1 MSIQIKRIYLENYK
15 LFPTKE
21 ICFADKLSVFG
32 GPNGYGKTSIFD
44 ALELL
49 ITGSIDRIQ
58 NSESINGKLAY
69 SHNCLAGNPAKDVKI
84 KAELQDTENGKTT
97 VLAMHIPGS
106 ARTGKDNNPSK
117 IEKQA
122 SFYVLP
128 TYDTPAANW
137 KDSLSFDKAA
147 AYRAQLFGSQ
157 SISSFRMLHYI
168 RQEDRLAYFKRSEG
182 ERLKTI
188 TDMFGIEKA
197 VEKRDSLDKALAQL
211 KKKYIEEEGIWKKEQ
226 EMIEAASGIER
237 KGIPYK
243 PLLGGRAPWDRE
255 ELGFKGSDSEKN
267 YEGLKKELRDI
278 AFYLKNKDW
287 YLIDSAISRYEETEP
302 AVRAAALRGWALTRG
317 TKNVFSIIQDKQKK
331 LDFLS
336 MQKSNIAEGNYPGV
350 EWGKLCTA
358 LDCANQAETI
368 REHVEA
374 LQSAGQNRTELDRL
388 ASALYQARDTL
399 AQRNK
404 EAPLPKD
411 GTCPYCGW
419 KWESDQ
425 TLQEQF
431 QRTKDLMKRA
441 LGSGNALYAQA
452 VQRCKDFCEKNIT
465 LRLEAKIEKLEE
477 DPGLQLLR
485 SFSGFEQFRVSVEN
499 CIPLMNYI
507 RQSGAILAEEIKP
520 QTIDAYI
527 ERLRAE
533 IPPHYVQHAAE
544 HDLGRI
550 EKLYSSDQSFI
561 NLTEQQ
567 LKDKEAYLG
576 EQYSASF
583 DTSRQRLQTLKE
595 NVDKLK
601 DLCDAVE
608 QYRNNMRDAIYK
620 YQEDMIRQIEI
631 PFFLYSSRLLQSYQ
645 SELNTKKTTQQ
656 PFCFAQGVM
665 IKISENQIRF
675 TALGGEHDILY
686 TMSSGQLSAVLLA
699 LSLVLNKRYCADQFK
714 TLFIDDPIQCMDDIN
729 MISFVELLGREF
741 SDTQVLLSTHE
752 DSFANYIQYK
762 YSKFGLA
769 SKLINLKEE
778 SISENETT

>member
-15 LFPTKE
+15 LFPMKE

-69 SHNCLAGNPAKDVKI
+69 SHNCLAGNPAKDVRI
-84 KAELQDTENGKTT
+84 KAELQDTENGETI
-97 VLAMHIPGS
+97 VLAVHIPGT
-106 ARTGKDNNPSK
+106 AKTGKDNNPSK

-122 SFYVLP
+122 HFYVLP
-128 TYDTPAANW
+128 KYDTPVVNW
-137 KDSLSFDKAA
+137 KDSLNLDGAA
-147 AYRAQLFGSQ
+147 AYRANLFGSQ
-157 SISSFRMLHYI
+157 SINSFHMLHYI

-197 VEKRDSLDKALAQL
+197 VEKRDSLGKALAQL
-211 KKKYIEEEGIWKKEQ
+211 KKKYNEEEENWKKNLDA
-226 EMIEAASGIER
+226 IEAASRIER
-237 KGIPYK
+237 KGIPYM
-243 PLLGGRAPWDRE
+243 PLLGGRVPWDRE
-255 ELGFKGSDSEKN
+255 ELGFKGTDSEKD
-267 YEGLKKELRDI
+267 YKYLKKELRDI

-287 YLIDSAISRYEETEP
+287 YRIDSAISRYEETEP
-302 AVRAAALRGWALTRG
+302 AVRAAALRGWIFTRG
-317 TKNVFSIIQDKQKK
+317 TKNAFSIIRDKQKQM
-331 LDFLS
+331 DFLS
-336 MQKSNIAEGNYPGV
+336 TQKSHIAEGNYPGV

-388 ASALYQARDTL
+388 ASALHQARDTL
-399 AQRNK
+399 AKRKK

-425 TLQEQF
+425 TLHEQF
-431 QRTKDLMKRA
+431 QKTRDLMEQA
-441 LGSGNALYAQA
+441 LGSGNALYTQA
-452 VQRCKDFCEKNIT
+452 VRRCKDFCEKNIT
-465 LRLEAKIEKLEE
+465 PRLEAQIAELDK

-507 RQSGAILAEEIKP
+507 HYSDAILTEKNEP

-533 IPPHYVQHAAE
+533 MPPDYAQSAIE
-544 HDLGRI
+544 HDPGRI
-550 EKLYSSDQSFI
+550 EKLYSSDLSFYT
-561 NLTEQQ
+561 LTEQQ
-567 LKDKEAYLG
+567 LKDKEAYLD

-583 DTSRQRLQTLKE
+583 DPSRQRLQTMRK

-601 DLCDAVE
+601 DLCAAVE
-608 QYRNNMRDAIYK
+608 QYRDNMKSAIQK
-620 YQEDMIRQIEI
+620 YQEDMVRQIEI

-645 SELNTKKTTQQ
+645 AELDTKKNTQQ
-656 PFCFAQGVM
+656 AFRFAQGVM
-665 IKISENQIRF
+665 IKINENQIRF

-699 LSLVLNKRYCADQFK
+699 LALVLNKRYCVGQFK

-729 MISFVELLGREF
+729 MISFVELLGSEF

-778 SISENETT
+778 SISENETA